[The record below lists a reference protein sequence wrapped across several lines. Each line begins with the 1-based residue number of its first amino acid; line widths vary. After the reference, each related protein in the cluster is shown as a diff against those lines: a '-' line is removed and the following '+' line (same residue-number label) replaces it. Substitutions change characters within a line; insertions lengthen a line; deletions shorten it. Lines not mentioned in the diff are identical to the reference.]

1 MAAPPSPAPAAE
13 QLVLPLV
20 PPPVSDHPPPPA
32 LVLAPLQLWS
42 SLPPPLQT
50 QIRQTLLL
58 LLQEVV
64 PHVDG

>member
-20 PPPVSDHPPPPA
+20 PPPMSDHPPRPA

-42 SLPPPLQT
+42 SLSPPLRT
-50 QIRQTLLL
+50 QLRQTLLQ